1 MLEYLPVLKLRI
13 FHLTNYRVFFLIDHV
28 HVKDHFNIQC
38 LREIQSHNFK
48 QDPIVTRSESSQRG
62 LMNYSALAELLSI
75 VVRGIV
81 GDGCTYICCLSYWMW
96 VPWVEACLMQD
107 NVKIVSNNLFL
118 YQAMA
123 TCKKASS
130 PLSLSLGYL
139 VHYKLQLHLGGSFI
153 KS

>member
-75 VVRGIV
+75 VVSGIV

-118 YQAMA
+118 YQA
-123 TCKKASS
+123 TF
-130 PLSLSLGYL
+130 GYMQEG
-139 VHYKLQLHLGGSFI
+139 KLTSIFKPWLPRTLQAPIALRRIIH
-153 KS
+153 